1 MSDASCISLMEDVMY
16 LMYVFGLFGF
26 VILVGFIQVLVM
38 FYDSLHKPLSY
49 LKKEHYNMKTVR
61 ELRMKFSR
69 FVREDERHLYL

>member
-1 MSDASCISLMEDVMY
+1 MSDASFIISMEDVMY
-16 LMYVFGLFGF
+16 VLGLFGF
-26 VILVGFIQVLVM
+26 VFLVSLIKIGFM
-38 FYDSLHKPLSY
+38 FYNSLHKPLSY